1 MRIIDIAATPNQ
13 SFSVTLDGNR
23 WDFVIKQAT
32 TSMIADVTLNEV
44 MRLTGIR
51 IVAETPLIPYEYL
64 QGAGNFIILTENEET
79 PYWERFGIDQIM
91 VYATPEEIAAAKL
104 EAEAAT

>member
-1 MRIIDIAATPNQ
+1 MRIIDLAATPNQ
-13 SFSVTLDGNR
+13 SFSVTLEGNR

-51 IVAETPLIPYEYL
+51 IVAETPIIPYEYL
-64 QGAGNFIILTENEET
+64 QGEGNFIILTENEEI

-91 VYATPEEIAAAKL
+91 VFATAEEIAASKL
-104 EAEAAT
+104 AAA

>member
-51 IVAETPLIPYEYL
+51 IVAETPIIPYEYL
-64 QGAGNFIILTENEET
+64 QGAGNFIILTENEEI
-79 PYWERFGIDQIM
+79 PYWERFGVDQIM
-91 VYATPEEIAAAKL
+91 VYATPEEIELAR
-104 EAEAAT
+104 AEARASA